1 MFLILGVPVL
11 LFLFYASLMAKGVPH
26 DMPVTLLDYDK
37 SKLSRQLAIMIESSS
52 TMKIDYEVSDELA
65 GQKTIRR
72 GDSFAFIVIPKD
84 FQKNVQKGVETNITC
99 YYNSQYLLPSGL
111 IQRDFQL
118 IAGTLAAGARILT
131 LTQGGQGPQQAL
143 GSVMPINTDTH
154 VLYNP
159 YTSYNYYLNLAMM
172 PMALQ
177 IIIMVVSIFA
187 FGSVLK
193 YNEGKELI
201 AQANDK
207 IYVAIFGKILPYTL
221 LFCLVGFF
229 MNSLLFYK
237 LGVPLKGSFLVINLF
252 FCVFV
257 IVCQSMALFLTTLLS
272 SMRTAL
278 TIGGSYAAL
287 AFSFAGYTFPPEGM
301 SPFIQGLNYIFPFH
315 SYMRFVVNYA
325 IKGVSYNSDQRGYL
339 ISFAVF
345 VLIGVVSIPFYYKR
359 LKKGDYHA

>member
-1 MFLILGVPVL
+1 
-11 LFLFYASLMAKGVPH
+11 
-26 DMPVTLLDYDK
+26 
-37 SKLSRQLAIMIESSS
+37 
-52 TMKIDYEVSDELA
+52 
-65 GQKTIRR
+65 
-72 GDSFAFIVIPKD
+72 
-84 FQKNVQKGVETNITC
+84 
-99 YYNSQYLLPSGL
+99 
-111 IQRDFQL
+111 
-118 IAGTLAAGARILT
+118 
-131 LTQGGQGPQQAL
+131 
-143 GSVMPINTDTH
+143 
-154 VLYNP
+154 
-159 YTSYNYYLNLAMM
+159 
-172 PMALQ
+172 
-177 IIIMVVSIFA
+177 
-187 FGSVLK
+187 
-193 YNEGKELI
+193 
-201 AQANDK
+201 
-207 IYVAIFGKILPYTL
+207 
-221 LFCLVGFF
+221 